1 MGSGQRRRRSLFAVV
16 ITAAVL
22 AALVPGRSV
31 VRAYSA
37 PIDAKLQKQLTAKPT
52 SLAAAFVHFSK
63 TTPFLDG
70 IERVTSNGLKVG
82 ARFRSA
88 NTVYAFGL
96 PTALQRL
103 RADPRIARLEYP
115 GTLATHLETATL
127 ATRARSLNQHTGGL
141 DVRVPAPG
149 GGFVD
154 GTGSGVAII
163 DSGID
168 ASNPDL
174 DWCGNGPADTC
185 KTVRNFKIA
194 CSTPLLANTTTGLCF
209 GPTVMQEMENSD
221 TTSGHGT
228 HVSGIA
234 AGTGSVS
241 KGMFRGVAPGAKLYG
256 FGSGDGDSIII
267 ANAALAYQWIIDHH
281 EDPLENGPAPVP
293 GAPADPPIVVINN
306 SYGTAGDFAPDDLL
320 SLLADAAIAEGIAV
334 VWSAGNDG
342 GSGGRD
348 CADQLQQPVP
358 CTSDRA
364 SNPTPGIISVA
375 NYDDGET
382 GNRDNA
388 LDTTSSRGDAADPS
402 TWPDISAPGT
412 FITSTCPVLSIFCPL
427 GPDIN
432 YPPYYG
438 NLSGTSMAA
447 PHVAGIVALLHQ
459 ANPDLTPAQIE
470 DVLQD
475 TAHKFTAGASYAADP
490 QNPGGTSSYD
500 KGAGLAD
507 ARLAVLRTLGLPDD
521 LSAQIVQPQVSI
533 DVPTDGETTGASF
546 TASGTANSRTTGG
559 VAPSSPLLA
568 DETGQLDHVV
578 ASMDLQTLR
587 LSEPGPGLL
596 QVTYTVLNDAGAPPV
611 GHAFDLFYAH
621 DAGSGRL
628 GLTWDPSTD
637 TLECDQVVNDGTTN
651 SSIPLPGCVGAHP
664 GPNTFTLTFPVA
676 EILNGLPVTG
686 TMLRDLWV
694 GSYLGALIDL
704 LPGGIGS
711 LLVNPQRADPY
722 VLSGPS
728 VDTPGVVSVS
738 VDGDDPIEVASGTGV
753 FPWSL
758 AISDLGPGTHTIT
771 ATLVTGEGSVADTVT
786 FEVV

>member
-1 MGSGQRRRRSLFAVV
+1 LVGVV
-16 ITAAVL
+16 IAAAVL

-31 VRAYSA
+31 VAYSA
-37 PIDAKLQKQLTAKPT
+37 PIDAALQKQLTAKPT
-52 SLAAAFVHFSK
+52 APAAAFVHFTK

-70 IERVTSNGLKVG
+70 IERVTSNGLKIG

-96 PTALQRL
+96 PAALQRL
-103 RADPRIARLEYP
+103 RADSRIARLEYP

-141 DVRVPAPG
+141 DVRVPAPD
-149 GGFVD
+149 GGFID

-163 DSGID
+163 DSGTD

-194 CSTPLLANTTTGLCF
+194 CSTPLLANATTGLCF
-209 GPTVMQEMENSD
+209 GPTVMQEVENSD
-221 TTSGHGT
+221 TSSGHGT
-228 HVSGIA
+228 HVSGIS

-256 FGSGDGDSIII
+256 FGSGDGDRIIL
-267 ANAALAYQWIIDHH
+267 ANAAVAFQWIIDNHL
-281 EDPLENGPAPVP
+281 DPLQNGADPVP

-306 SYGTAGDFAPDDLL
+306 SYGAPDDFRPDDLL
-320 SLLADAAIAEGIAV
+320 SLLANAAIVEGITV

-342 GSGGRD
+342 GSGERD
-348 CADQLQQPVP
+348 CVDTFQEPVP
-358 CTSDRA
+358 CTSSS
-364 SNPTPGIISVA
+364 SNNPMPGSISVA

-382 GNRDNA
+382 GNRDNV
-388 LDTTSSRGDAADPS
+388 LDTTSSRGDGADPT

-412 FITSTCPVLSIFCPL
+412 FITSTCPVLSIFCSL

-459 ANPDLTPAQIE
+459 ANPDLTPAHIE

-475 TAHKFTAGASYAADP
+475 TAHKFTAGAPYADDP
-490 QNPGGTSSYD
+490 QNPAGTSSFD

-521 LSAQIVQPQVSI
+521 LSAHTLQPQVSI
-533 DVPTDGETTGASF
+533 DVPTEGATTGASF
-546 TASGTANSRTTGG
+546 TASGSAVSRTIGG

-596 QVTYTVLNDAGAPPV
+596 QVTYTVLDDAAAPPV

-628 GLTWDPSTD
+628 GLTWDPSSD
-637 TLECDQVVNDGTTN
+637 ALECDQVVNDGTTN

-664 GPNTFTLTFPVA
+664 EPNTFTLSFPVA

-694 GSYLGALIDL
+694 GSYLGVLIDL
-704 LPGGIGS
+704 LPGGLGS

-722 VLSGPS
+722 ILSGPS
-728 VDTPGVVSVS
+728 VETPGVVSVS
-738 VDGDDPIEVASGTGV
+738 VDGDDPVTTVSGVGT
-753 FPWSL
+753 FSWS
-758 AISDLGPGTHTIT
+758 ADIIGPLEAGTHTLK
-771 ATLVTGEGSVADTVT
+771 ATLVTDEAVVTDEVT
-786 FEVV
+786 FDVV